1 LSDRDA
7 WLGEGAHPVAPGV
20 HRIPLPLPSDGLRAV
35 NVYAVEAESGL
46 VLIDSGWAL
55 ANALSQ
61 LERSLASIGAGLGDV
76 RQFLVTH
83 MHRDHYTQAVEVR
96 RLFGTRIALGQGEQP
111 SIDGLLSGQFRP
123 MRAQLAVLRVAG
135 AQLVADR
142 LAEATGRGPG
152 GSGRP
157 ATAPSASALRPPG
170 HPALRPGPTFAA
182 ALGYEAPD
190 SWIAPNQEFDLGTR
204 TLLAVPTPGH
214 TRGHV
219 VFADA
224 AAGIL
229 FAGDHVLPHIT
240 PSIGFQ
246 EAPSAQPLRE
256 YLESLTVVRRMP
268 DMQLLPAHGPVA
280 TSTHERIDELIDHHA
295 QRLDLMADVLGAGEC
310 TAYEVARAIG
320 WTRRHRALGDLDLMN
335 QMLAIC
341 ETVYHLDL
349 LVAQARAVSRT
360 EEDGVRRYRHIQPP
374 SRPVTGR
381 SPREQPAAGHAAC
394 PP

>member
-7 WLGEGAHPVAPGV
+7 WQAEGAHPVAPGV

-35 NVYAVEAESGL
+35 NVYAIEAESGL

-61 LERSLASIGAGLGDV
+61 LERSLASIGAGLQDV

-96 RLFGTRIALGQGEQP
+96 RLFGTTIALGQGERP
-111 SIDGLLSGQFRP
+111 SIDGLLSGEFRP
-123 MRAQLAVLRVAG
+123 IRAQLAVLRLAG
-135 AQLVADR
+135 AHS
-142 LAEATGRGPG
+142 LAGMLGAVTGRPPG
-152 GSGRP
+152 DTGRRPTAAP
-157 ATAPSASALRPPG
+157 AAALMPPG
-170 HPALRPGPTFAA
+170 HPALRPAPTFAA

-190 SWIAPNQEFDLGTR
+190 SWIAPHQEFDLGTR

-246 EAPSAQPLRE
+246 ESPSAEPLRE
-256 YLESLTVVRRMP
+256 YLESLAVVRRMP
-268 DMQLLPAHGPVA
+268 DLQLLPAHGPVA
-280 TSTHERIDELIDHHA
+280 ASTHARIDELLDHHA
-295 QRLDLMADVLGAGEC
+295 QRLALMADVLDGGPC
-310 TAYEVARAIG
+310 TAHEVALAIG
-320 WTRRHRALGDLDLMN
+320 WTRRQRALGDLDLMN

-349 LVAQARAVSRT
+349 LVAQARAVSHT
-360 EEDGVRRYRHIQPP
+360 EDDGVRRYRMLHHAPNP
-374 SRPVTGR
+374 TRDEEVT
-381 SPREQPAAGHAAC
+381 A
-394 PP
+394 